1 MIREYPH
8 TVRSS
13 RAYLFNNM
21 SFSTINILIGLIAPP
36 LMAIPLNKQAVSGGN
51 AQASI
56 THQAGVDVIYVI
68 TLCRIQLRH
77 HWHRPQNIAKEG
89 IEQVKTFA
97 RTEFDTATAS
107 LRDERGGWKLDKL
120 LLVGGAVVG
129 VIVFAVTLNQVATR
143 RSLASAA
150 RKAIE
155 K

>member
-1 MIREYPH
+1 MAE
-8 TVRSS
+8 RSVEEM
-13 RAYLFNNM
+13 RADLAKNRAKM
-21 SFSTINILIGLIAPP
+21 TGAIGDGKE
-36 LMAIPLNKQAVSGGN
+36 AI
-51 AQASI
+51 
-56 THQAGVDVIYVI
+56 
-68 TLCRIQLRH
+68 
-77 HWHRPQNIAKEG
+77 RPQNIAREG

-97 RTEFDTATAS
+97 KTEFDTATAS